1 MMSRKYQVLNKNHT
15 EELSELLS
23 RDGQALLPFVE
34 LLETMEM
41 AVDDLV
47 DMAGRS
53 TIEAVLKISAQGVAG
68 TKRQGKRRG
77 EIGWHGSQNGI
88 VSLSDRKLRVKRPR
102 LRQKGK
108 GSDKEVAIPAYESMQ
123 SNKFSGARVL
133 EILLAGVS
141 TRNYKKVLPQVA
153 DTVGISKSSVSRE
166 FIEASAEELEQLC
179 EKPLDK
185 LDLLVIYMDGMVFA
199 GHHIIAAL
207 GVDRKGHKHILGLTQ
222 GSSENAAVCI
232 DLLQGM
238 VKRGVDPQHKLLF
251 VIDGSKALRSAV
263 DQVFGNQHPVQRCRN
278 HKIKNVMDH
287 LPDELKDQVKSVMK
301 AAWKLDA
308 KEGMMRLKKQARWLE
323 TEYPSASGS
332 LLEGMEEMFTLNR
345 LGLPPTLTR
354 CLATTNIIESPNGGV
369 RRRTRKVS
377 HWKNGKMVLRWA
389 ASAFLSAEKKF
400 RRIMGYKDLWILE
413 AVLGR
418 AKVDHIDKKRKV
430 A

>member
-1 MMSRKYQVLNKNHT
+1 MRGNYQTLDKNHT
-15 EELSELLS
+15 EELSEYLS
-23 RDGQALLPFVE
+23 RDGQLLLPLVE
-34 LLETMEM
+34 LLETAEM
-41 AVDDLV
+41 AVDELIDV
-47 DMAGRS
+47 AGRS

-68 TKRQGKRRG
+68 AKRQGKRRG
-77 EIGWHGSQNGI
+77 EIGWHGSQSGL

-102 LRQKGK
+102 LRRKGK
-108 GSDKEVAIPAYESMQ
+108 GSDKEVVIPVYESMRANR
-123 SNKFSGARVL
+123 SLGARVL
-133 EILLAGVS
+133 EILMVGVS
-141 TRNYKKVLPQVA
+141 TRNYKKVLPQIA

-166 FIEASAEELEQLC
+166 FIEASAEELKQLC
-179 EKPLDK
+179 ERPLGD
-185 LDLLVIYMDGMVFA
+185 LDLLVIYLDGMVFA
-199 GHHIIAAL
+199 EHHIIAAL
-207 GVDRKGHKHILGLTQ
+207 GVDRKGHKHVLGLTQ

-232 DLLQGM
+232 DLLQDI
-238 VKRGVDPQHKLLF
+238 VKRGVDPKQQLLF
-251 VIDGSKALRSAV
+251 VIDGSKALRSAI

-308 KEGMMRLKKQARWLE
+308 KQGMARLKKQAEWLQ

-345 LGLPPTLTR
+345 LALPPTLTR

-369 RRRTRKVS
+369 RRRTGRVS
-377 HWKNGKMVLRWA
+377 RWRDGKMVLRWA
-389 ASAFLSAEKKF
+389 ASAFLSAEKNF

-413 AVLGR
+413 TALGR
-418 AKVDHIDKKRKV
+418 SKVTHIDKKKRV